1 MKKEIKD
8 KIVHIAENYI
18 KASRKRRRDGV
29 TSRELKE
36 YIDSFGDIDLK
47 DVTTFNIG
55 KTLSS
60 SHKFVSERRHSKKY
74 NQDLNHWK
82 LK

>member
-8 KIVHIAENYI
+8 KIVQISQTYI
-18 KASRKRRRDGV
+18 KATRKRMRDGV
-29 TSRELKE
+29 TARELKE
-36 YIDSFGDIDLK
+36 HMDSLNDIDLK
-47 DVTTFNIG
+47 KISTPSIG
-55 KTLSS
+55 RILSAAC
-60 SHKFVSERRHSKKY
+60 KFVSERKHSKKY